1 MTLLYRCRSNPRKGW
16 RRLPAGRWSCP
27 LPQIDDLDPIGL
39 LAHRI
44 LLGDRERTRLRIDP
58 VDRHRIRIEPDRQ
71 QEAAARIDR
80 EAARRLLGR
89 KMADR
94 RQDALVRVDAITG
107 ERAGLALAAIEKPAV
122 GCHVQIGG
130 GGLLLE

>member
-1 MTLLYRCRSNPRKGW
+1 MEPLYGCSSNPYKGW

-27 LPQIDDLDPIGL
+27 LSQVDDLDPIGL

-44 LLGDRERTRLRIDP
+44 LLGDRERARLRVDA

-71 QEAAARIDR
+71 QEAAARIDI

-89 KMADR
+89 EMADR
-94 RQDALVRVDAITG
+94 RQDTLVGVDAITG
-107 ERAGLALAAIEKPAV
+107 ERARLALAAIEKPAV

-130 GGLLLE
+130 GRLIL

>member
-1 MTLLYRCRSNPRKGW
+1 MEPLYGCSSNPYKGW

-44 LLGDRERTRLRIDP
+44 LLGDRERTRLRVDP
-58 VDRHRIRIEPDRQ
+58 VDRHRIRIEPDRK
-71 QEAAARIDR
+71 QEAAARVNV

-89 KMADR
+89 EMADR
-94 RQDALVRVDAITG
+94 RQGALVGVDAITG
-107 ERAGLALAAIEKPAV
+107 EGAGLALAAVEKP
-122 GCHVQIGG
+122 
-130 GGLLLE
+130 